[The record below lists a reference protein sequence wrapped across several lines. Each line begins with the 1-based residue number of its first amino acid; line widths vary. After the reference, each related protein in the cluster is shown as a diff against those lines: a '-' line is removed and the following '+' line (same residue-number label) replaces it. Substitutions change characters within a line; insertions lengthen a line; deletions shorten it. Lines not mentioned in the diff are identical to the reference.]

1 MSWSQNS
8 WGSAGGEEA
17 SVRTGGIHFC
27 LPAVESSSYAR
38 PVEELYANGETKHER
53 QLVNPKH
60 NFQSKRSL
68 TDVLIIKA

>member
-1 MSWSQNS
+1 MSWSQDS
-8 WGSAGGEEA
+8 RDSAVGEEA
-17 SVRTGGIHFC
+17 SVRTGDIHFC
-27 LPAVESSSYAR
+27 LPAVESSSNSRA
-38 PVEELYANGETKHER
+38 VEELCANGETKHEC